1 MVAVIN
7 RLTISIWFYRV
18 QNNDGAKGIG
28 WQGTKAIEAFEY
40 KNTESD
46 FRCCDNQE
54 KWKTC
59 QTTELT
65 IPGTQEVFSDNVS
78 PDIDDFTDEPEFQR
92 DVKNTF

>member
-18 QNNDGAKGIG
+18 QHNDGAKRDRV
-28 WQGTKAIEAFEY
+28 AIEAFEY
-40 KNTESD
+40 KNTEGD

-65 IPGTQEVFSDNVS
+65 IPGTQGVFSDKVS
-78 PDIDDFTDEPEFQR
+78 PDFTDEPEFQR
-92 DVKNTF
+92 DIKNTF